1 MNIYIVKT
9 VFNVNIIT
17 IKRVMLTTLVI
28 KTLETIIYKLYL
40 KSNTS
45 KLVENTKVFE
55 LTIIK
60 ELGKLTP

>member
-9 VFNVNIIT
+9 VFNAYIIT

>member
-9 VFNVNIIT
+9 VFNVYIIT

-60 ELGKLTP
+60 ELGKLTR

>member
-9 VFNVNIIT
+9 VFNVYIIT

>member
-1 MNIYIVKT
+1 MLNYI
-9 VFNVNIIT
+9 
-17 IKRVMLTTLVI
+17 TTSSY
-28 KTLETIIYKLYL
+28 KNSGKNIYKLYL
-40 KSNTS
+40 ESNTS

>member
-1 MNIYIVKT
+1 M
-9 VFNVNIIT
+9 FNNY
-17 IKRVMLTTLVI
+17 I
-28 KTLETIIYKLYL
+28 KTSSYKNSGKNIYKLYL

>member
-1 MNIYIVKT
+1 MYPQEESTWNIKALGQATRVRYR
-9 VFNVNIIT
+9 NI
-17 IKRVMLTTLVI
+17 
-28 KTLETIIYKLYL
+28 LYL

-55 LTIIK
+55 LIIIK